1 MVVARLQSLAA
12 NQTTAVPVVKAAV
25 RAYRASE
32 SSARDLIS
40 TIWNVLDQNLEYT
53 ASIVNAF
60 VDLLEQE
67 QKKQDLLASWKGFVI
82 EVGPYILISMSVV
95 FTQTTFSIFSN
106 ASSSPISSQR
116 LLALAGQRSHQAE
129 Y

>member
-1 MVVARLQSLAA
+1 MARLQSLAT

-40 TIWNVLDQNLEYT
+40 TIWNVLDQNLEHT

-67 QKKQDLLASWKGFVI
+67 EKKQDLLTSWKGFAI
-82 EVGPYILISMSVV
+82 EVGPY
-95 FTQTTFSIFSN
+95 TRY
-106 ASSSPISSQR
+106 PC
-116 LLALAGQRSHQAE
+116 
-129 Y
+129 